1 MAGSPSGS
9 HPHSPQGR
17 PRIGLD
23 TSERFPPN
31 TIGRPHMLPDR
42 RCSLRY
48 SPTRDLACL
57 GWWDGR
63 QFRTAR
69 VQLRNI
75 STDGTLVAL
84 GQERPDSGKVWVCL
98 AGQDVS
104 QWVRAEVAE
113 VTAEETGNHLV
124 RLTFPEGCPYEVFRS
139 AAWGKPIAAADI
151 AVPEPPAGF
160 VSERPSTPPLNA
172 QRAWIAEM
180 HARSTGSINPTR
192 ESPSQPQQASQQS
205 PEPDQYENY
214 ERSRSHASL
223 LRVISFVINLFLVFW
238 LGVLA
243 AQNFQNIRAF
253 WTHQGH

>member
-1 MAGSPSGS
+1 MPS
-9 HPHSPQGR
+9 
-17 PRIGLD
+17 
-23 TSERFPPN
+23 
-31 TIGRPHMLPDR
+31 PDR
-42 RCSLRY
+42 RCSFRY

-75 STDGTLVAL
+75 STDGALVSL

-113 VTAEETGNHLV
+113 VTADDIGNHLV
-124 RLTFPEGCPYEVFRS
+124 RLTFPESCPYDLFRS
-139 AAWGKPIAAADI
+139 AVWGEPIAAADI

-160 VSERPSTPPLNA
+160 VSERPSTPPVKA
-172 QRAWIAEM
+172 RRPWFAET
-180 HARSTGSINPTR
+180 HTRFSGTINPTR
-192 ESPSQPQQASQQS
+192 ERLTHPQQASQQAA
-205 PEPDQYENY
+205 EPNQSEID

-223 LRVISFVINLFLVFW
+223 LWRISFLINLFLVFW

-243 AQNFQNIRAF
+243 AQYFQNIRAF
-253 WTHQGH
+253 WTHPGH

>member
-1 MAGSPSGS
+1 MPS
-9 HPHSPQGR
+9 
-17 PRIGLD
+17 
-23 TSERFPPN
+23 
-31 TIGRPHMLPDR
+31 PDR
-42 RCSLRY
+42 RSSFRY

-75 STDGTLVAL
+75 STDGALVSL

-104 QWVRAEVAE
+104 QWVRAEVAG
-113 VTAEETGNHLV
+113 VTAEDIGNHLV

-139 AAWGKPIAAADI
+139 AAWGEPIAAADI

-160 VSERPSTPPLNA
+160 VSEVLSGPPVQTRPAWLCDTSPHSPETRDPSLGCGGDPERTSGHLALVDTA
-172 QRAWIAEM
+172 QRKEQNK
-180 HARSTGSINPTR
+180 RL
-192 ESPSQPQQASQQS
+192 PSLHWVVA
-205 PEPDQYENY
+205 
-214 ERSRSHASL
+214 
-223 LRVISFVINLFLVFW
+223 FVINLFLVFW

-243 AQNFQNIRAF
+243 AQKFQNLGAF
-253 WTHQGH
+253 WTHLGH